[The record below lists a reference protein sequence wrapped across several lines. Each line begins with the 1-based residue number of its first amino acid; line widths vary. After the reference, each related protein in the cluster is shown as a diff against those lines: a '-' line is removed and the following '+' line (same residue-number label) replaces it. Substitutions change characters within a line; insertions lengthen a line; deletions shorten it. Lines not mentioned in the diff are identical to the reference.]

1 VADALFE
8 EPRLAA
14 IYDAIDDDRSD
25 LDVYAAIVDELG
37 AQVVL
42 HVGCGTRN
50 VRLHARH

>member
-25 LDVYAAIVDELG
+25 LDVYAAIVDQLG

-42 HVGCGTRN
+42 DVGCGTRN